1 MHGEKSK
8 KRNSRNASGCFPNN
22 SRDSDAAANQMILDG
37 CHCHRHGANGASGF
51 ERNKEIIV
59 NLILGYVISMIRNT
73 SLAAVAGVVTVGSVL
88 SAAIAGEVYVPLGSA
103 GEIVVIDSTRD
114 EITGKIKGI
123 PAVHGLA
130 GTRDGRFLIA
140 GSYAERESGSGAPA
154 KPSGVT
160 EDEHASHHALPS
172 PERKKPS
179 GAISTVTVVRT
190 SDRSAIRRIDVFG
203 VVHHVAVSP
212 DGRMAVV
219 THPDEDGISAIDLSS
234 YRVVAEVA
242 TGPLPN
248 YAAFSPDGSRVYVSN
263 AGNETVSVVDAKR
276 WSTVKKIVVGNSPEH
291 VVMSKDGSML
301 YVNNVDDGTVSII
314 STESATVVNTI
325 PAGSTPHGIDLSD
338 DGRTLFV
345 AALEDGKLVAV
356 NLATGSSRTVP
367 LSPEPYHLMTVRGMG
382 KLYVSSAT
390 HGKIWVVDQT
400 SLAVL
405 RTIDIPGK
413 GHQMVQAAG
422 T

>member
-1 MHGEKSK
+1 M
-8 KRNSRNASGCFPNN
+8 
-22 SRDSDAAANQMILDG
+22 
-37 CHCHRHGANGASGF
+37 
-51 ERNKEIIV
+51 
-59 NLILGYVISMIRNT
+59 NLILRFVKSMCKN
-73 SLAAVAGVVTVGSVL
+73 AGL
-88 SAAIAGEVYVPLGSA
+88 AAIAGMVTVISVFSVATAGEVYIPLGSA
-103 GEIVVIDSTRD
+103 GEIIVIDSTRD
-114 EITGKIKGI
+114 VITGKIKDI

-140 GSYAERESGSGAPA
+140 GSYAEREIESGAPA

-179 GAISTVTVVRT
+179 GAISTVSVVRT
-190 SDRSAIRRIDVFG
+190 SDRSAIRRIDVSG

-212 DGRMAVV
+212 DGLMAVV

-242 TGPLPN
+242 TGPMPN
-248 YAAFSPDGSRVYVSN
+248 YAAFSPDGNRVYVSN
-263 AGNETVSVVDAKR
+263 AGNETVSIVDAKR
-276 WSTVKKIVVGNSPEH
+276 WATVKNVVVGNSPEH

-301 YVNNVDDGTVSII
+301 YVNNVDDGTVSVIA
-314 STESATVVNTI
+314 TESATVLKTI
-325 PAGSTPHGIDLSD
+325 PVGSTPHGIDLSD
-338 DGRTLFV
+338 DGQTLFV

-356 NLATGSSRTVP
+356 NLATGSSRSVP
-367 LSPEPYHLMTVRGMG
+367 LSPEPYHLLTVRSMG

-390 HGKIWVVDQT
+390 LGKIWVVDQT

-405 RTIDIPGK
+405 RTIDIQGK
-413 GHQMVQAAG
+413 GHQMVQGAG

>member
-1 MHGEKSK
+1 M
-8 KRNSRNASGCFPNN
+8 
-22 SRDSDAAANQMILDG
+22 
-37 CHCHRHGANGASGF
+37 
-51 ERNKEIIV
+51 
-59 NLILGYVISMIRNT
+59 NLILRCMIRMCRNAGP
-73 SLAAVAGVVTVGSVL
+73 AAVAGMVTVGSVL
-88 SAAIAGEVYVPLGSA
+88 SVANAVEVYVPLGSA
-103 GEIVVIDSTRD
+103 NEIIVIDGMRD
-114 EITGKIKGI
+114 EITGNIKGI

-140 GSYAERESGSGAPA
+140 GSYAERELGSGAPA

-160 EDEHASHHALPS
+160 EDEHASHHALPP
-172 PERKKPS
+172 PEREKPS
-179 GAISTVTVVRT
+179 GAISMVSVIRT
-190 SDRSAIRRIDVFG
+190 SDRSAIRRIDVSG

-212 DGRMAVV
+212 NGRVAVV

-234 YRVVAEVA
+234 YRVLAEVA

-248 YAAFSPDGSRVYVSN
+248 YAAFSPDGDRVYVSN
-263 AGNETVSVVDAKR
+263 AGNETVSVVDVKR
-276 WSTVKKIVVGNSPEH
+276 WSTVKNIVVGNSPEH

-301 YVNNVDDGTVSII
+301 YVNNVDDGTVSVI

-325 PAGSTPHGIDLSD
+325 PVGPTPHGIDLSD
-338 DGRTLFV
+338 DGKTLFV
-345 AALEDGKLVAV
+345 AVLEDNKLVAV
-356 NLATGSSRTVP
+356 NLPTGSSRSVP

-390 HGKIWVVDQT
+390 HGKIWVVDQV

-405 RTIDIPGK
+405 RTIEIPGK
-413 GHQMVQAAG
+413 GHQMVRGAG